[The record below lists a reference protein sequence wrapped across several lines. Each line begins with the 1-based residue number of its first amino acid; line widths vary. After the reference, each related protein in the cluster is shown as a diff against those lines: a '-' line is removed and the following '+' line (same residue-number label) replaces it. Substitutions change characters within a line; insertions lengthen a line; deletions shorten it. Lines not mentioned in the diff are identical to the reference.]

1 MVDSDSDTSSVNSKE
16 IVSKSKQTKGDPDE
30 IRAKK
35 LENLKK
41 AREAATKSLALKSEL
56 KKNAKEIAERER
68 LLTLTEQRKK
78 KEKLTKKMKKI
89 QKDESDSESES
100 DDEPEPPKKSKK
112 KAPVKKPKKFKGR
125 QLEAD
130 SSSSESESDSD
141 DEDILK
147 EKIVKKRA
155 KKTRDTVLKADLEA
169 QLDKDYWAELAKQV
183 SGRI

>member
-30 IRAKK
+30 IRARK

-56 KKNAKEIAERER
+56 KKNEKEIAERER
-68 LLTLTEQRKK
+68 LLKLTEQRKK

-89 QKDESDSESES
+89 QKDESESESES

-112 KAPVKKPKKFKGR
+112 KAPVKKTKKYKGR
-125 QLEAD
+125 ELEAD
-130 SSSSESESDSD
+130 SSSSDDDSSD
-141 DEDILK
+141 DEEVLK
-147 EKIVKKRA
+147 KKIVSKRA
-155 KKTRDTVLKADLEA
+155 KKTRDTVLKEDLEA
-169 QLDKDYWAELAKQV
+169 QLDKDYWAELARQV